1 MNEFVTW
8 QTLGTY
14 AGAVMMVTIITQFL
28 KQTPLKNI
36 NTQLLAY
43 IISVTILIGAE
54 AFNGSALTVQGVV
67 LCLLN
72 AVIVALA
79 ANGTYDAATT
89 GMVKH
94 TDAAILDAQ
103 GRGSLMAFLS
113 PDNVRYDN
121 GVKIC
126 EDNPGFCGLEP

>member
-8 QTLGTY
+8 TTLGTY

-28 KQTPLKNI
+28 KQPPLAKLNA
-36 NTQLLAY
+36 QLLAY
-43 IISVTILIGAE
+43 IVAVAILIGAE
-54 AFNGSALTVQGVV
+54 AFNGSAVTVQGVI

-94 TDAAILDAQ
+94 TDAAILDAE
-103 GRGSLMAFLS
+103 GKGEA
-113 PDNVRYDN
+113 
-121 GVKIC
+121 
-126 EDNPGFCGLEP
+126 

>member
-8 QTLGTY
+8 ASLGTY

-43 IISVTILIGAE
+43 IISVALLIGAE

-89 GMVKH
+89 GMIKKPVEVYQH
-94 TDAAILDAQ
+94 EEVVT
-103 GRGSLMAFLS
+103 G
-113 PDNVRYDN
+113 
-121 GVKIC
+121 
-126 EDNPGFCGLEP
+126 E

>member
-43 IISVTILIGAE
+43 IISVAILIGAE
-54 AFNGSALTVQGVV
+54 AFNGSSLTVQGVV

-89 GMVKH
+89 GMVKKVKEEEFPLEEVEK
-94 TDAAILDAQ
+94 DA
-103 GRGSLMAFLS
+103 
-113 PDNVRYDN
+113 
-121 GVKIC
+121 
-126 EDNPGFCGLEP
+126 

>member
-8 QTLGTY
+8 TSLGTY

-28 KQTPLKNI
+28 KQTPLAKLNA
-36 NTQLLAY
+36 QLLAY
-43 IISVTILIGAE
+43 IVAVAILIGAE
-54 AFNGSALTVQGVV
+54 AFNGSAVTVQGVI

-94 TDAAILDAQ
+94 TDAAILDAE
-103 GRGSLMAFLS
+103 GKGEA
-113 PDNVRYDN
+113 
-121 GVKIC
+121 
-126 EDNPGFCGLEP
+126 

>member
-8 QTLGTY
+8 TTLGTY

-28 KQTPLKNI
+28 KQTPLAKLNA
-36 NTQLLAY
+36 QLLAY
-43 IISVTILIGAE
+43 IVAVAILIGAE
-54 AFNGSALTVQGVV
+54 AFNGSAVTVQGVI

-72 AVIVALA
+72 SVIVALA

-94 TDAAILDAQ
+94 TDAAILDAE
-103 GRGSLMAFLS
+103 GKGEA
-113 PDNVRYDN
+113 
-121 GVKIC
+121 
-126 EDNPGFCGLEP
+126 

>member
-8 QTLGTY
+8 TSLGTY

-89 GMVKH
+89 GMVKKVKEEEFPLEEVEK
-94 TDAAILDAQ
+94 DASSVSFPRTQ
-103 GRGSLMAFLS
+103 TGSPCSVLRL
-113 PDNVRYDN
+113 PRRVRA
-121 GVKIC
+121 
-126 EDNPGFCGLEP
+126 

>member
-28 KQTPLKNI
+28 KQTPLAKLNA
-36 NTQLLAY
+36 QLLAY
-43 IISVTILIGAE
+43 IVAVAILIGAE
-54 AFNGSALTVQGVV
+54 AFNGSAVTVQGVI

-72 AVIVALA
+72 SVIVALA

-94 TDAAILDAQ
+94 TDAAILDAE
-103 GRGSLMAFLS
+103 GKGEA
-113 PDNVRYDN
+113 
-121 GVKIC
+121 
-126 EDNPGFCGLEP
+126 

>member
-8 QTLGTY
+8 TTLGTY

-28 KQTPLKNI
+28 KQTPLAKLNA
-36 NTQLLAY
+36 QLLAY
-43 IISVTILIGAE
+43 IVAVAILIGAE
-54 AFNGSALTVQGVV
+54 AFNGSAVTVQGVI

-79 ANGTYDAATT
+79 AGGTYDAATT

-94 TDAAILDAQ
+94 TDAAILDAE
-103 GRGSLMAFLS
+103 GKGEA
-113 PDNVRYDN
+113 
-121 GVKIC
+121 
-126 EDNPGFCGLEP
+126 

>member
-8 QTLGTY
+8 TSLGTY

-28 KQTPLKNI
+28 KQTPLAKLNA
-36 NTQLLAY
+36 QLLAY
-43 IISVTILIGAE
+43 IVAVAILIGAE
-54 AFNGSALTVQGVV
+54 AFNGSAVTVQGVV

-89 GMVKH
+89 GMMKKVKEEEFPLEEVVK
-94 TDAAILDAQ
+94 DA
-103 GRGSLMAFLS
+103 
-113 PDNVRYDN
+113 
-121 GVKIC
+121 
-126 EDNPGFCGLEP
+126 

>member
-8 QTLGTY
+8 TTLGTY

-43 IISVTILIGAE
+43 IISVAILIGAE

-67 LCLLN
+67 LCLLS
-72 AVIVALA
+72 LA
-79 ANGTYDAATT
+79 CGYFSMDREDVEWWFKIMIFMSTFLSGLMGLMLANF
-89 GMVKH
+89 
-94 TDAAILDAQ
+94 
-103 GRGSLMAFLS
+103 AFLA
-113 PDNVRYDN
+113 VRMGERLDDLS
-121 GVKIC
+121 
-126 EDNPGFCGLEP
+126 EE

>member
-8 QTLGTY
+8 ATLGTY

-36 NTQLLAY
+36 NTQLLSY
-43 IISVTILIGAE
+43 IISVLILIGAE
-54 AFNGSALTVQGVV
+54 AFNGSTVTVQGVI

-72 AVIVALA
+72 AVIVSLA

-89 GMVKH
+89 GLVKKSE
-94 TDAAILDAQ
+94 TAIPSDEGKGEA
-103 GRGSLMAFLS
+103 
-113 PDNVRYDN
+113 
-121 GVKIC
+121 
-126 EDNPGFCGLEP
+126 

>member
-8 QTLGTY
+8 TTLGTY

-28 KQTPLKNI
+28 KQTPLAKLNA
-36 NTQLLAY
+36 QLLAY
-43 IISVTILIGAE
+43 IVAVAILIGAE
-54 AFNGSALTVQGVV
+54 AFNGPTVTVQGVI

-94 TDAAILDAQ
+94 TDAAILDAE
-103 GRGSLMAFLS
+103 GKGEA
-113 PDNVRYDN
+113 
-121 GVKIC
+121 
-126 EDNPGFCGLEP
+126 

>member
-8 QTLGTY
+8 TSLGTY

-43 IISVTILIGAE
+43 IISVAILIGAE

-79 ANGTYDAATT
+79 GTYDAATT
-89 GMVKH
+89 GMVKKPVEVYQH
-94 TDAAILDAQ
+94 EEVV
-103 GRGSLMAFLS
+103 RG
-113 PDNVRYDN
+113 
-121 GVKIC
+121 
-126 EDNPGFCGLEP
+126 E